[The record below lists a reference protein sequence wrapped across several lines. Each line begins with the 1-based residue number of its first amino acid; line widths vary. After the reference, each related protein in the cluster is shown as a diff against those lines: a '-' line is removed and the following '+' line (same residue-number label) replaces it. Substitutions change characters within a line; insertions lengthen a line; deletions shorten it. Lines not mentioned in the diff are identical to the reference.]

1 MYWRGGEL
9 LTIHYCYALP
19 LEAVGQTFPGSSH
32 SIRREKI
39 VEPSQT
45 LAVRLRF
52 GISVVLD
59 KREQQR
65 RLSHRFAIDL
75 RMGLDDSPPLIFTHE
90 LKSDVKL
97 IPRDHVVPK
106 RDPEDLFQFR
116 ATSEIVA
123 AGDKKL
129 GRLIEA
135 FQDKGTGHN
144 RRSGEVIRKIIFALT
159 HVLHKRALLARFNT
173 YNAIH

>member
-1 MYWRGGEL
+1 M
-9 LTIHYCYALP
+9 
-19 LEAVGQTFPGSSH
+19 GQTFPGSSH
-32 SIRREKI
+32 SIRREKV
-39 VEPSQT
+39 VELSQT

-65 RLSHRFAIDL
+65 RLSHRSAIDL
-75 RMGLDDSPPLIFTHE
+75 RMGLDDSPSLILTHE

-106 RDPEDLFQFR
+106 PDPEDLFQFR
-116 ATSEIVA
+116 VTSEIVA

-135 FQDKGTGHN
+135 FQDKDTGHN
-144 RRSGEVIRKIIFALT
+144 RGLREVVGKIIFG
-159 HVLHKRALLARFNT
+159 
-173 YNAIH
+173 